1 MKVVRLIGGNNM
13 AKDNIQKF
21 SKGAFLQ
28 STKYEFL
35 RYRDVL
41 KVLLKDGEFYAEAEV
56 MEKLKTY
63 LNKEV

>member
-1 MKVVRLIGGNNM
+1 M

-28 STKYEFL
+28 STKSEFL

-41 KVLLKDGEFYAEAEV
+41 KVLLKDGEFYTEAEAL
-56 MEKLKTY
+56 EKLKTY